1 MKRTITSLLVL
12 LVCAFA
18 YAQRTSL
25 MIDNQTPG
33 WLSSR
38 INYGDQKTIKSLV
51 VTGYIDDS
59 DLQFIGT
66 MISNHQLHDYVDLT
80 DANYTSSTT
89 FDVSKIRIAG
99 DGKLN
104 KFLTPLNI
112 DDCVSNN
119 DATDTLV
126 TGSKRYHVIKGDQ
139 YGDFHV
145 GYAKCLILRE
155 GVDSIIGYIRG
166 GIEDVIMPS
175 TLKYIGNYTF
185 SVCNRLKNVNLP
197 DSVEY
202 IGDFS
207 FSTSRGHALENLQI
221 DSLYL
226 PKNLKTYYYNAIREA
241 KALFFPEGVNYE
253 NSGKDY
259 SINYFPGFIKELHF
273 KDKIPTF
280 GYNSKPFRYADQI
293 VYVPKG
299 CAEAYRTYAEKYVRI
314 IEEIPVTAVILN
326 GEDMHVGEKKKI
338 NGYVTPS
345 DATNSKIIWNS
356 SNPNVLSIDEEG
368 NALAL
373 SAGESRVTIKS
384 VDGGYTA
391 SAIVNVYDKT
401 TGIQISQTDCKLYLG
416 EQIVLSAQT
425 LPLNTSDNKIEW
437 SSSNSEVAT
446 VDEQGNVFAKNQGKC
461 MVKAKSLD
469 GDFIA
474 TCNVAVL
481 QHVTN
486 VRLST
491 HSHNMNTG
499 EEFQL
504 QCTVTPAN
512 ADNKD
517 VIWSSSNDE
526 IASVDQSGKVKA
538 LKRGQVKIVATS
550 KDDISISDI
559 CELNITQLATA
570 IELDKHEARL
580 AIGNNVALNVKVSPQ
595 DVNTDRVTWKSSDNG
610 VARVSDDGIVT
621 AVGKGTAKITA
632 TTSDGS
638 YLSDVCEITIWQPV
652 TSVSLEKHECLM
664 KVGETTTLRTSILPN
679 EADNKNLVWTSS
691 NEKVATVENGV
702 VTAHASGKARI
713 SVATTDGSELSDDC
727 EVTVSQPVIGI
738 NVDPRTLT
746 LKSIGATKQLTANV
760 LPENAD
766 NRNVKWSSAN
776 TSVCLVMD
784 NGMVVA
790 VGEGSSVITA
800 TTVDGGFTDFCV
812 VNVDLAKDDKRPVTG
827 IKLEQN
833 SVTLSKIGETIKLKA
848 TVLPEDA
855 DNPNVQWESSDRKV
869 CLVMNDG
876 TVVAVGEGSSI
887 VTATTVDGDFSAQC
901 VVVVKSAPSAI
912 TETSSDVIVVR
923 AENHYICVEGMS
935 KDDKLQ
941 IFSIDG
947 TNIYR
952 GTANRVYVEAG
963 VYLVKI
969 GNEIVKLVVK

>member
-112 DDCVSNN
+112 DDCVLNN

-126 TGSKRYHVIKGDQ
+126 TGSKRYHVIKGNQ

-207 FSTSRGHALENLQI
+207 FSTSRGDALENLQI

-517 VIWSSSNDE
+517 VIWSSSMM
-526 IASVDQSGKVKA
+526 
-538 LKRGQVKIVATS
+538 R
-550 KDDISISDI
+550 
-559 CELNITQLATA
+559 
-570 IELDKHEARL
+570 
-580 AIGNNVALNVKVSPQ
+580 
-595 DVNTDRVTWKSSDNG
+595 
-610 VARVSDDGIVT
+610 
-621 AVGKGTAKITA
+621 
-632 TTSDGS
+632 
-638 YLSDVCEITIWQPV
+638 
-652 TSVSLEKHECLM
+652 
-664 KVGETTTLRTSILPN
+664 
-679 EADNKNLVWTSS
+679 
-691 NEKVATVENGV
+691 
-702 VTAHASGKARI
+702 
-713 SVATTDGSELSDDC
+713 
-727 EVTVSQPVIGI
+727 
-738 NVDPRTLT
+738 
-746 LKSIGATKQLTANV
+746 
-760 LPENAD
+760 
-766 NRNVKWSSAN
+766 
-776 TSVCLVMD
+776 
-784 NGMVVA
+784 
-790 VGEGSSVITA
+790 
-800 TTVDGGFTDFCV
+800 
-812 VNVDLAKDDKRPVTG
+812 
-827 IKLEQN
+827 
-833 SVTLSKIGETIKLKA
+833 
-848 TVLPEDA
+848 
-855 DNPNVQWESSDRKV
+855 
-869 CLVMNDG
+869 
-876 TVVAVGEGSSI
+876 
-887 VTATTVDGDFSAQC
+887 
-901 VVVVKSAPSAI
+901 
-912 TETSSDVIVVR
+912 
-923 AENHYICVEGMS
+923 
-935 KDDKLQ
+935 
-941 IFSIDG
+941 
-947 TNIYR
+947 
-952 GTANRVYVEAG
+952 
-963 VYLVKI
+963 
-969 GNEIVKLVVK
+969 